1 MNILSDASVFL
12 QIKDGS
18 RKAYKNA
25 WEQLKEFSSNHKF
38 EEDVPGEVLLLEFFK
53 FLREKKQ
60 LATSS
65 IWTNYSY
72 INSILKHKYGF
83 KLQSYPRVTM
93 LIKGFDT
100 DVKKK
105 AAIFEEEV

>member
-25 WEQLKEFSSNHKF
+25 WEQLKQFSSNHKF

-53 FLREKKQ
+53 FLREKKTACHFLTLDPLFQ
-60 LATSS
+60 
-65 IWTNYSY
+65 
-72 INSILKHKYGF
+72 H
-83 KLQSYPRVTM
+83 
-93 LIKGFDT
+93 
-100 DVKKK
+100 
-105 AAIFEEEV
+105 